1 MRPSNR
7 LTPYPVLASYRDDY
21 IDASFSAEVE
31 AVQQFGDVRVN
42 VTFSLDEP
50 NLESLISRGL
60 AEYAIHIECPSTSH
74 RECVG
79 TTDGLYSVTL
89 DRQRVRDLV
98 EVCTFIVAKAHID
111 ALVSPR
117 FHPDYDGYSFEVD
130 EGCVLAIGDC
140 KQVVIKNDEDIA
152 QRSSILNVTRAGS
165 GQKDSMAVNTD
176 LSDSVL
182 ISLRPDLYE
191 VYAQLGSGPDS
202 ETILSLVILPAL
214 QLVLTRMAES
224 GDDGADSDK
233 EWFKS
238 LQEILERNDI
248 SIDDLNN
255 YSDDMSAL
263 AIAQRILSQP
273 LERSLKNLDKEV

>member
-21 IDASFSAEVE
+21 IDASFTADVD

-42 VTFSLDEP
+42 VSFRLDEP
-50 NLESLISRGL
+50 TLTSLIAEGK
-60 AEYAIHIECPSTSH
+60 AEYAIHIECPSTSY

-89 DRQRVRDLV
+89 DRQKVRDLV
-98 EVCTFIVAKAHID
+98 EVCTFVVASGHID
-111 ALVSPR
+111 SLSSPR
-117 FHPDYDGYSFEVD
+117 FHPDYDGFSFEVD
-130 EGCVLAIGDC
+130 EGGVLAIGDC
-140 KQVVIKNDEDIA
+140 KQVVIRNDEDIA

-165 GQKDSMAVNTD
+165 GQRDSMAVNTD

-191 VYAQLGSGPDS
+191 LYAQLGGGPDS

-214 QLVLTRMAES
+214 QTVLTRMAES
-224 GDDGADSDK
+224 GSEGSDSEK

-238 LQEILERNDI
+238 LQEILERNGI
-248 SIDDLNN
+248 SIDDLDN

-263 AIAQRILSQP
+263 SIAQRILSQP
-273 LERSLKNLDKEV
+273 LERSLKGLVKEV

>member
-21 IDASFSAEVE
+21 IDGSFSADIE
-31 AVQQFGDVRVN
+31 AIQQFGDVRVN
-42 VTFSLDEP
+42 VSFKLDEP
-50 NLESLISRGL
+50 ALQELIGRGL
-60 AEYAIHIECPSTSH
+60 AEYAIHIECPSTSY

-79 TTDGLYSVTL
+79 TIDGLYSVTL
-89 DRQRVRDLV
+89 DRQKVRELV
-98 EVCTFIVAKAHID
+98 EVCTFIVACRHIESFS
-111 ALVSPR
+111 SPC
-117 FHPDYDGYSFEVD
+117 FHPDYDGFEFEVY
-130 EGCVLAIGDC
+130 EGSVLAIGDC
-140 KQVVIKNDEDIA
+140 SQVTIRNDEDIA

-191 VYAQLGSGPDS
+191 VYAQLGGGPDA
-202 ETILSLVILPAL
+202 EIILSLVILPAL
-214 QLVLTRMAES
+214 QTVLTRMGES
-224 GDDGADSDK
+224 GEDGSDSEK

-238 LQEILERNDI
+238 LQEILKRNDI
-248 SIDDLNN
+248 SIGDLNN

-273 LERSLKNLDKEV
+273 LERSLKGLVKEA

>member
-21 IDASFSAEVE
+21 VDASFSASVE
-31 AVQQFGDVRVN
+31 AIQQFGDVRVN
-42 VTFSLDEP
+42 VSFKLDEP
-50 NLESLISRGL
+50 TLQDLITRGF
-60 AEYAIHIECPSTSH
+60 AEYAIHIECPYTSH
-74 RECVG
+74 RRYVG
-79 TTDGLYSVTL
+79 TSDGLYSVTL
-89 DRQRVRDLV
+89 DRQKVRDLV
-98 EVCTFIVAKAHID
+98 EICTFVVARKHID
-111 ALVSPR
+111 SFSSPR

-130 EGCVLAIGDC
+130 EGGVLAIGEC
-140 KQVVIKNDEDIA
+140 KQVVIKNEEDIA
-152 QRSSILNVTRAGS
+152 QRSSILNVMRAGS

-182 ISLRPDLYE
+182 ISLKPDLYE

-214 QLVLTRMAES
+214 QTVLTRMAES
-224 GDDGADSDK
+224 GEEGADSEK

-238 LQEILERNDI
+238 LKEILERNDI
-248 SIDDLNN
+248 SIDDLDN
-255 YSDDMSAL
+255 YSDDMSSL

-273 LERSLKNLDKEV
+273 LERSLKGLVKEI